1 MLAISGIVLFYFK
14 LPTAAA
20 VGVLASTLY
29 FYLSIIEEQTMI
41 STPHGIEMYRMAVIH
56 KALNFYIQHGKS
68 INKMYTPGNMVQA
81 VAQKT
86 GKQYKASTKGI
97 VTGKQIGRAHV

>member
-1 MLAISGIVLFYFK
+1 
-14 LPTAAA
+14 
-20 VGVLASTLY
+20 
-29 FYLSIIEEQTMI
+29 MI
-41 STPHGIEMYRMAVIH
+41 STQHGIEMYRMAVIH

-86 GKQYKASTKGI
+86 GKQYKASTKGMI
-97 VTGKQIGRAHV
+97 EAWNDLSNWLIDNRTLNNEELPL